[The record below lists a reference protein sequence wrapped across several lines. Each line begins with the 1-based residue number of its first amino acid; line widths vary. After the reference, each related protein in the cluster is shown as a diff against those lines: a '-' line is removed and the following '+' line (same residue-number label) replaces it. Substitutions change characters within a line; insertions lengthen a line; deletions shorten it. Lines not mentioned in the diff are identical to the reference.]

1 MNIKKS
7 SYCIS
12 NRMSKKIYNCSHCK
26 FITHNHA
33 NWEKHLKTAKHA
45 RNLGMVSVKQ
55 QKTEN
60 SHFLAKKEKSKMWHY
75 CDVCGKKYRFSSGL
89 SRHRVKCEEENDFEP
104 HNITIYSDGDLNDIA
119 KNSDNDKINALHTL
133 LEKTLE
139 KQQDTIN
146 KLIPKVGNTTNYN
159 NMTINVFLNEK
170 CQNAMNISEFMN
182 KLNLDFDDIMY
193 TKNNGYTKGIT
204 NIFLKN
210 LQDMNPTERPI
221 HCTDQNNL
229 LFYIKDQNQWEQD
242 NKHSKIDSSIEM
254 ITQRQIQQI
263 KEWEARYP
271 NWHKSEEET
280 SMYMDIVKQSM
291 GGMTA
296 DEKNNNLETIKK
308 ELGANFDYKKVEK

>member
-1 MNIKKS
+1 
-7 SYCIS
+7 
-12 NRMSKKIYNCSHCK
+12 MSKKIYNCSHCK
-26 FITHNHA
+26 FMTHNHA

-60 SHFLAKKEKSKMWHY
+60 SHFLAKKEKSKMWHC

-242 NKHSKIDSSIEM
+242 NKHSKIDSSIEL
-254 ITQRQIQQI
+254 ITQRQIQHI

-308 ELGANFDYKKVEK
+308 ELGANFDYKKVEE